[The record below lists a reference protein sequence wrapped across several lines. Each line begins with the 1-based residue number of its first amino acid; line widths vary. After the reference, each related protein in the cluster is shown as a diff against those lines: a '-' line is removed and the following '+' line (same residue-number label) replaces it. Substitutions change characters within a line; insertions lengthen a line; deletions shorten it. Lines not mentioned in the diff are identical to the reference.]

1 MVEELGNV
9 EVGLGVGRGQGGLA
23 GEVSAGDGAAPG
35 AELRRGGGGLVH
47 RGVLG
52 LAVEGEGAG
61 PELALTQQRLGPR
74 VLGGLAAEMSGLGA
88 ASLPKIVNC
97 RDKKVHLLI

>member
-9 EVGLGVGRGQGGLA
+9 EVGLGVGRGEGGLA

-35 AELRRGGGGLVH
+35 AELRRGGGGGGLVH

-61 PELALTQQRLGPR
+61 PELAVTQQRLGPR

-88 ASLPKIVNC
+88 ASLPKITLSIV
-97 RDKKVHLLI
+97 DL

>member
-9 EVGLGVGRGQGGLA
+9 EVGLGVGRGHGGLA

-47 RGVLG
+47 LGVLG
-52 LAVEGEGAG
+52 LAVVEGEGAG
-61 PELALTQQRLGPR
+61 PELAVTQQRLGPR

-88 ASLPKIVNC
+88 ASLPKITLSVV
-97 RDKKVHLLI
+97 DL